1 LFWSLFKYC
10 LAFGVLGFVVWWNWM
25 PGDESGLE
33 HVWNKHAVR
42 GEPIGLGYLVLGFT
56 LIVASMLNT
65 LVRWYFLVRAQDLP
79 FSMKDAFRLGL
90 IGFFCNN
97 FLPGSVGGDVV
108 KAAGIAR
115 GQKRRTVAVATV
127 LMDRAIAV
135 WAMIWM
141 VAILG
146 IIFWYNGLLEN
157 IAAQRIVRSACIIVA
172 VSVVVW
178 VLLGFLPQRRADKF
192 AWRLSRIPKVGHSA
206 AEFWRAVWMYRCRP
220 NSVYLALALTWLGQ
234 IGFVLG
240 FYFSVLTLWDPQAG
254 PIPTVAE
261 HFLLVPV
268 GLIIQAAPLFM
279 GGAGIGEAGFG
290 GLYAWFGSAAA
301 VAVLGSLV
309 MRVCTWVFAV
319 VGFIVAQK
327 LQPVAAPAEEEPL
340 PSITAASESGAACC
354 IPARRASEG
363 ACFPR

>member
-1 LFWSLFKYC
+1 MNRRFVWNLFKYV

-33 HVWNKHAVR
+33 HLWNKHVVQR
-42 GEPIGLGYLVLGFT
+42 EPIGVGYLALGFS
-56 LIVASMLNT
+56 LLVASSLLT

-79 FSMKDAFRLGL
+79 FRMKDAFRLGF

-135 WAMIWM
+135 WAMVWM

-146 IIFWYNGLLEN
+146 VIFWSNGMLEGASAT
-157 IAAQRIVRSACIIVA
+157 AAKRIVRSACIIVA
-172 VSVVVW
+172 ASAFVW
-178 VLLGFLPQRRADKF
+178 LLLGFLPQRRADKF
-192 AWRLSRIPKVGHSA
+192 AWRLSSIPKVGHSA
-206 AEFWRAVWMYRCRP
+206 AELWRAVWMYRCRQK
-220 NSVYLALALTWLGQ
+220 SVYLALVLTWIGQ
-234 IGFVLG
+234 FGFVLA

-254 PIPTVAE
+254 PIPTLAE

-290 GLYAWFGSAAA
+290 GLYVWFGSAAA
-301 VAVLGSLV
+301 IAVVGSLV
-309 MRVCTWVFAV
+309 MRVCTWTFAII
-319 VGFIVAQK
+319 GFIIAQK
-327 LQPVAAPAEEEPL
+327 MQPAAAPEEEGLPALQPAC
-340 PSITAASESGAACC
+340 ESGAA
-354 IPARRASEG
+354 
-363 ACFPR
+363 

>member
-1 LFWSLFKYC
+1 MNRRLLWNLFKYL
-10 LAFGVLGFVVWWNWM
+10 LAFGVLGVVVWWNWM

-33 HVWNKHAVR
+33 HVWNKHVVR
-42 GEPIGLGYLVLGFT
+42 GEPIAAGYLLLGFT
-56 LIVASMLNT
+56 LIGIST
-65 LVRWYFLVRAQDLP
+65 LITFVRWNLLVRAQDLP
-79 FSMKDAFRLGL
+79 FRMKDAFRLGL

-141 VAILG
+141 VAVLG
-146 IIFWYNGLLEN
+146 IIFWSNGMLEGVSAT
-157 IAAQRIVRSACIIVA
+157 AAKRIVRTACIIVG
-172 VSVVVW
+172 VSVFVW
-178 VLLGFLPQRRADKF
+178 GLLGFLPQRRADKF
-192 AWRLSRIPKVGHSA
+192 AWRLSHIPKIGHSV
-206 AEFWRAVWMYRCRP
+206 AELWRAVWMYRCRQK
-220 NSVYLALALTWLGQ
+220 SVYLALGLTWVGQ

-254 PIPTVAE
+254 TIPTVAE

-290 GLYAWFGSAAA
+290 GLYSWFGSAAA

-309 MRVCTWVFAV
+309 MRVCTWAFAIL
-319 VGFIVAQK
+319 GFIVAQK
-327 LQPVAAPAEEEPL
+327 MAPAGVPEDEPL
-340 PSITAASESGAACC
+340 PIPQTVCESGAA
-354 IPARRASEG
+354 
-363 ACFPR
+363 